1 VTIHALT
8 LALESAYPVGAGQV
22 VGAKARFRRT
32 TIGVLILQMWLVG
45 QALALD
51 PQASGYLRKDFTVE
65 EGLPDNEVNAITQTR
80 NGFLWV
86 GTDGGLARFDGQ
98 HFSQI
103 RLRTGKRKEIPVSFL
118 VTAPDGALWVGTD
131 SGLAHIPS
139 EALDHFDRSLVT
151 MYHPG
156 AGPSDRIACL
166 LIRDGVLWVGTAH
179 GLYRFD
185 RDHFVPII
193 PDEPI
198 STMDQTSD
206 GHLLIIAEHGFV
218 EWDGARIIRYP
229 ELPKMLG
236 VQSDGIFQVHEDRNR
251 VRWFCTSS
259 GVARLVSGSFQRL
272 APYGNAGK
280 RAAFRI
286 YEDPQGN
293 LWTNKESGLFRV
305 SDKRAEGLAL
315 GVHARYMYSDMNGTL
330 WVATGSEG
338 LLRFTDRT
346 FQMYTTAD
354 GLPASNI
361 PMAALAAHDGTLWV
375 GSNCGGL
382 SRFDGKRF
390 KTYSEK
396 DGLVNSCVWSLAEDA
411 NHDLWIG
418 TWGGGLLRFRKGRF
432 TQYSTTRGLPSGV
445 VLSLA
450 AARDGSLWIATTA
463 GLTHMQNEHFHNYTT
478 ADGLSSDRIIT
489 VVQDRGGG
497 IWAATD
503 TGVSHLV
510 GDHFVPI
517 RGAPE
522 EGEVAYG
529 PLKEDSFGN
538 LYAFSLVNGIS
549 RIEDNRLVSVN
560 DALQPS
566 GMVES
571 HDHDFWMSARDG
583 IYRVAARDLRR
594 AELDPDSPVDYT
606 SFGPADGLSTREC
619 TTGQP
624 NIAITPDDKLWIG
637 TLKGLAMLDLR
648 RLVKRNRKPA
658 IFMEEIEV
666 GKTKRNPGRE
676 LILEPGKEHVEL
688 HFTAVDLASPENVR
702 IQYRLD
708 GVDAGW
714 FDADST
720 RTAIYTNIPAGVHA
734 FHIRASN
741 GDGIWD
747 REGTF
752 YNVTQKPFLYQTT
765 TFRLAAVTAAILL
778 LVALYQVRLRQA
790 AARLNTRLEER
801 LAERERI
808 ARDLHD
814 TLLQGFQGLI
824 LRFHDAMMMI
834 PEPLPAR
841 QRMEGALDRADEVM
855 AEGRDRVVNLHAS
868 FEKSGDLSQSLARV
882 GDEIASG
889 SEVTVRVTVEGR
901 VQKLDPVALDE
912 IYCIGRE
919 AMLNAFRHSKGRS
932 IEVEVD
938 YGPRALRLR
947 VRDDGR
953 GIDAKILQSGRPG
966 HIGLAAMRERADRI
980 GAQLDIISG
989 PDAGTEIELSVPG
1002 SQAYRGLVDEPAW
1015 RRLWNA
1021 VLGEQ

>member
-1 VTIHALT
+1 VRH
-8 LALESAYPVGAGQV
+8 
-22 VGAKARFRRT
+22 KASFRRT
-32 TIGVLILQMWLVG
+32 TIGVLILQMWFVW

-51 PQASGYLRKDFTVE
+51 PEANSYLRTDFTVE
-65 EGLPDNEVNAITQTR
+65 DGLPDNEVNAIAQTR
-80 NGFLWV
+80 NGFLWL
-86 GTDGGLARFDGQ
+86 GTDGGLARFDGK
-98 HFSQI
+98 HFTQI
-103 RLRTGKRKEIPVSFL
+103 RLRAGKTKEIPVSFL
-118 VTAPDGALWVGTD
+118 LTAADGALWVGTY
-131 SGLAHIPS
+131 SGLAHLPS
-139 EALDHFDRSLVT
+139 AALDHFDRSLVT

-166 LIRDGVLWVGTAH
+166 LIRDGILWVGTGH
-179 GLYRFD
+179 GLYRFE
-185 RDHFVPII
+185 RGHFVTVI

-206 GHLLIIAEHGFV
+206 GHLLIITEHEFV
-218 EWDGARIIRYP
+218 EWDGARLQRYP
-229 ELPKMLG
+229 DLPRQLG
-236 VQSDGIFQVHEDRNR
+236 VTSDGIFQVHEDRNR

-259 GVARLVSGSFQRL
+259 GIARLVNGSLQKL
-272 APYGNAGK
+272 PPYGNAGG

-293 LWTNKESGLFRV
+293 LWTNKGAGFFRV
-305 SDKRAEGLAL
+305 NGKGVKDLAL
-315 GVHARYMYSDMNGTL
+315 GVHARYMYSDRDGDL
-330 WVATGSEG
+330 WVATASEG

-346 FQMYTTAD
+346 FKMYTKAD
-354 GLPASNI
+354 GLADSNI
-361 PMAALAAHDGTLWV
+361 PMAVLAAHDGTLWV

-390 KTYSEK
+390 KTYTEK
-396 DGLVNSCVWSLAEDA
+396 DGLQNSCVWSLAEDA
-411 NHDLWIG
+411 NQNLWIG
-418 TWGGGLLRFRKGRF
+418 TWGGGLFRFKNGRF
-432 TQYSTTRGLPSGV
+432 TQYSIPQGLPSAV

-450 AARDGSLWIATTA
+450 AALDGSLWIATTR
-463 GLTHMQNEHFHNYTT
+463 GLSHMQNEHLHNYTG

-503 TGVSHLV
+503 TGVDHLV
-510 GDHFVPI
+510 GDHFVPV

-522 EGEVAYG
+522 EGEVPYG

-538 LYAFSLVNGIS
+538 LYAFSSVIGIS
-549 RIEDNRLVSVN
+549 RIEGNRLVSVN
-560 DALQPS
+560 GALQPS

-571 HDHDFWMSARDG
+571 HDHDFWMSGRDG
-583 IYRVAARDLRR
+583 IYRVAAGDLRR
-594 AELDPDSPVDYT
+594 AELDPDTPVNYT
-606 SFGPADGLSTREC
+606 SYGPADGLSTREC

-648 RLVKRNRKPA
+648 QKLKRNRKPA
-658 IFMEEIEV
+658 MFMDEIEV
-666 GKTKRNPGRE
+666 GKTKQNPGRE
-676 LILEPGKEHVEL
+676 LILEPGKDHVEL

-708 GVDAGW
+708 GVDAAW
-714 FDADST
+714 FDADAT
-720 RTAIYTNIPAGVHA
+720 RTAIYTSIPAGVHS

-741 GDGIWD
+741 GDGVWD
-747 REGTF
+747 REGIV
-752 YNVTQKPFLYQTT
+752 YNVTQKPFFYQTT
-765 TFRLAAVTAAILL
+765 TFRLAAATAAVLL
-778 LVALYQVRLRQA
+778 LVVLYQFRLRQT
-790 AARLNTRLEER
+790 AARLNARLEER

-841 QRMEGALDRADEVM
+841 QRMETALDRADEVM

-882 GDEIASG
+882 GDEISSG
-889 SEVTVRVTVEGR
+889 SEVTVSVTVEGR

-919 AMLNAFRHSKGRS
+919 AMLNAFRHAKGRS
-932 IEVEVD
+932 IEVEID
-938 YGPRALRLR
+938 YAPWSFRLR

-953 GIDAKILQSGRPG
+953 GIDPKILQSGRPG

-980 GAQLDIISG
+980 GAQLDIVSG
-989 PDAGTEIELSVPG
+989 PDAGTEIELSVPA

-1021 VLGEQ
+1021 ALGGP

>member
-1 VTIHALT
+1 VRHK
-8 LALESAYPVGAGQV
+8 G
-22 VGAKARFRRT
+22 RFRRT

-51 PQASGYLRKDFTVE
+51 PQARSYLRTDFTVE

-86 GTDGGLARFDGQ
+86 GTDGGLARFDGK
-98 HFSQI
+98 HFTQI
-103 RLRTGKRKEIPVSFL
+103 RLRAGKSKEIPVSFL
-118 VTAPDGALWVGTD
+118 LTAEDGTLWVGTD
-131 SGLAHIPS
+131 SGLAQIPS
-139 EALDHFDRSLVT
+139 AALDHFDRSLVT

-156 AGPSDRIACL
+156 VGPSGRIACL
-166 LIRDGVLWVGTAH
+166 LIRDGTLWVGTSR
-179 GLYRFD
+179 GLYRFEHG
-185 RDHFVPII
+185 HFVTVI

-206 GHLLIIAEHGFV
+206 GHLLIITERGFV
-218 EWDGARIIRYP
+218 EWDGARILRYP
-229 ELPKMLG
+229 DLPRQLG
-236 VQSDGIFQVHEDRNR
+236 VTSDGIFQVHEDRNR

-259 GVARLVSGSFQRL
+259 GIARLVNGSFQRL
-272 APYGNAGK
+272 APYGNFNGS
-280 RAAFRI
+280 AAFRI

-293 LWTNKESGLFRV
+293 LWTNRGSGLFRA
-305 SDKRAEGLAL
+305 SDKGMEGLAL
-315 GVHARYMYSDMNGTL
+315 GVHARYMYSDTNGTL
-330 WVATGSEG
+330 WVATSSEG

-346 FQMYTTAD
+346 FKMYTQAD
-354 GLPASNI
+354 GLPDSNI
-361 PMAALAAHDGTLWV
+361 PMAVLAAHDGTLWV

-396 DGLVNSCVWSLAEDA
+396 DGLLNSCVWSLAEDA

-418 TWGGGLLRFRKGRF
+418 TWGGGLFRFRDGRF
-432 TQYSTTRGLPSGV
+432 TQYSKPQGLPSTV
-445 VLSLA
+445 VLSLSA
-450 AARDGSLWIATTA
+450 AQDGSLWIATTK
-463 GLTHMQNEHFHNYTT
+463 GLSHMQNEHLHNYVK

-503 TGVSHLV
+503 AGIDHLV

-522 EGEVAYG
+522 EGEVPYG

-560 DALQPS
+560 GALQPS

-571 HDHDFWMSARDG
+571 HDHDFWFSDRDG
-583 IYRVAARDLRR
+583 IYRVAAGDLRR

-606 SFGPADGLSTREC
+606 SYGPADGLNTREC

-624 NIAITPDDKLWIG
+624 NIAITPDDKLWVG

-648 RLVKRNRKPA
+648 RQVKRNKKPA

-676 LILEPGKEHVEL
+676 LILEPGKDHVEL

-702 IQYRLD
+702 IQYRLE
-708 GVDAGW
+708 GVDAAW

-720 RTAIYTNIPAGVHA
+720 RTATYTDIPAGVHA

-741 GDGIWD
+741 GDGVWD
-747 REGTF
+747 REGIV
-752 YNVTQKPFLYQTT
+752 YNVTQKPFFYQTT
-765 TFRLAAVTAAILL
+765 TFRLAAVTAAVLL
-778 LVALYQVRLRQA
+778 LVALYQFRLRQT
-790 AARLNTRLEER
+790 AARLNARLEER

-834 PEPLPAR
+834 PEHLPAR
-841 QRMEGALDRADEVM
+841 QRMDIALDRADEVM

-882 GDEIASG
+882 GDEISSG
-889 SEVTVRVTVEGR
+889 SEVTVCVTVEGR

-919 AMLNAFRHSKGRS
+919 AMLNAFRHAKGRT
-932 IEVEVD
+932 IEVEID
-938 YGPRALRLR
+938 YAPWALRLR

-953 GIDAKILQSGRPG
+953 GIDPKILQSGRSG
-966 HIGLAAMRERADRI
+966 HIGLAAMRERAERI
-980 GAQLDIISG
+980 GAQLDIVSG

-1021 VLGEQ
+1021 VLGGQ